1 MATLNF
7 HVRHEV
13 TPDRVWDVL
22 TAIGNGTEIEHVI
35 QFDRQLSRLRQLGL
49 LTPKGEAKLT
59 ENGYELL
66 RIGSR
71 RLEVVWDLLHFL
83 HFVRWKPSN
92 PTEDTMFFTYVEY
105 CNLLYSKREVD
116 LAAQREILAA
126 EMTSHITSSPYFADE
141 LSKLAKGAVSLS
153 VNSLSG
159 VEHWL
164 EKLTPEAIVNKKF
177 ALRHYC
183 SPELL
188 LMALGYVTV
197 TTDSQLEIEQPLSED
212 RRDML
217 CSICLID
224 ESALDQM
231 LDWLFPEYPDWVQP
245 GTRTGTY
252 GRFVRVMQLPSLKD
266 LLR

>member
-1 MATLNF
+1 MTTLNF

-22 TAIGNGTEIEHVI
+22 TAIGNGTEIEHVT

-49 LTPKGEAKLT
+49 LTPKGEVKLT
-59 ENGYELL
+59 ENGHEIL

-71 RLEVVWDLLHFL
+71 RLEIVWDLLHFL
-83 HFVRWKPSN
+83 HFVRWQPSK
-92 PTEDTMFFTYVEY
+92 PTEDTMFFTYSEY

-116 LAAQREILAA
+116 LTAQREILAA
-126 EMTSHITSSPYFADE
+126 EMTSRVTSSSYFADE

-164 EKLTPEAIVNKKF
+164 EKLTPEVIINKRF
-177 ALRHYC
+177 LLRHYC

-188 LMALGYVTV
+188 LIALGYITEV
-197 TTDSQLEIEQPLSED
+197 TDSQLGIEQPLSED
-212 RRDML
+212 RRELL
-217 CSICLID
+217 CHI
-224 ESALDQM
+224 
-231 LDWLFPEYPDWVQP
+231 
-245 GTRTGTY
+245 
-252 GRFVRVMQLPSLKD
+252 
-266 LLR
+266 